1 MKKIKTLSS
10 LIVVILLGIISVM
23 YTPDNFKTS
32 IKEVKNSNEEKYE
45 VTGNL
50 LVSFIDVGQADCI
63 LVENN
68 NEYML
73 IDAGN
78 NADGELLVDYF
89 KTLGI
94 TKFKYIVGTHPHED
108 HIGGMDNIIDN
119 FDIGTIYMPKTMT
132 TTNTFEDVLDSV
144 KNKNLKITTPNIGDE
159 FKLGMS
165 NFEVLY
171 LNSEASDLNDTSIV
185 LKLTYGNNSYL
196 FMGDASK
203 KIEKEILDKNIS
215 VDVLKVGHHGSEYS
229 SSSEFLE
236 KVQAKYAII
245 SVGKDNI
252 YKHPKNITLENLES
266 TNIEIYRTDE
276 LGTIKTI
283 SDGNNIKITYEDT
296 NTDG

>member
-32 IKEVKNSNEEKYE
+32 IKEVKTSNEEKQE

-50 LVSFIDVGQADCI
+50 SVSFIDVGQADCI

-78 NADGELLVDYF
+78 NADGELLVNYF
-89 KTLGI
+89 KELSI

-108 HIGGMDNIIDN
+108 HIGGMDNIIDS

-132 TTNTFEDVLDSV
+132 TTNTFESVLDAV
-144 KNKNLKITTPNIGDE
+144 KRKNLKITTPNIGDE
-159 FKLGMS
+159 FKLGMA

-171 LNSEASDLNDTSIV
+171 LNSEANDLNDTSIV

-215 VDVLKVGHHGSEYS
+215 TDVLKIGHHGSEYS

-252 YKHPKNITLENLES
+252 YKHPKDITLETLES
-266 TNIEIYRTDE
+266 MNMTIYRTDE

-283 SDGNNIKITYEDT
+283 SDGNNIKITYEET